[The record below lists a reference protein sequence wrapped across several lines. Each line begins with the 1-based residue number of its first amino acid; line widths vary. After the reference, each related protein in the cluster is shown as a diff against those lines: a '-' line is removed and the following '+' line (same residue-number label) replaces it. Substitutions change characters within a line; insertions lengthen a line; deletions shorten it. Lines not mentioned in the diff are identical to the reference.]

1 MSIDNNQEYEAE
13 LITLIDDEGTE
24 HEFEIIDE
32 LENDDGYF
40 MALVPTLRDAQSEV
54 ADADEYYIFEV
65 VEDENGEEQLCEIED
80 DDLLDKLAE
89 IFELCTGYG
98 GRRGVIFF
106 PRSRSCKDTCPMRG
120 PCKITLHSTFRE
132 LGSAGGL
139 QTSRPGL
146 TGYRKK
152 GARNLREGTHLLIT

>member
-80 DDLLDKLAE
+80 VDLLDKLAE
-89 IFELCTGYG
+89 IFETRYAQA
-98 GRRGVIFF
+98 
-106 PRSRSCKDTCPMRG
+106 M
-120 PCKITLHSTFRE
+120 E
-132 LGSAGGL
+132 
-139 QTSRPGL
+139 
-146 TGYRKK
+146 
-152 GARNLREGTHLLIT
+152 EEEE

>member
-24 HEFEIIDE
+24 HE

-89 IFELCTGYG
+89 IFETRYAQA
-98 GRRGVIFF
+98 
-106 PRSRSCKDTCPMRG
+106 M
-120 PCKITLHSTFRE
+120 E
-132 LGSAGGL
+132 
-139 QTSRPGL
+139 
-146 TGYRKK
+146 
-152 GARNLREGTHLLIT
+152 EEEE

>member
-54 ADADEYYIFEV
+54 ADALPIFLEV

-89 IFELCTGYG
+89 IFETRYAQA
-98 GRRGVIFF
+98 
-106 PRSRSCKDTCPMRG
+106 M
-120 PCKITLHSTFRE
+120 E
-132 LGSAGGL
+132 
-139 QTSRPGL
+139 
-146 TGYRKK
+146 
-152 GARNLREGTHLLIT
+152 EEEE

>member
-80 DDLLDKLAE
+80 DDLLVSSPK
-89 IFELCTGYG
+89 F
-98 GRRGVIFF
+98 
-106 PRSRSCKDTCPMRG
+106 
-120 PCKITLHSTFRE
+120 
-132 LGSAGGL
+132 
-139 QTSRPGL
+139 SRPAMHRL
-146 TGYRKK
+146 WRKK
-152 GARNLREGTHLLIT
+152 RSNLLSPFKIM

>member
-1 MSIDNNQEYEAE
+1 MAFLIFFRIHDTIILAGKSNGLIFHSFSAPPHKSQNGEYTEKEGFSHEYRQQPGIRSRAHH
-13 LITLIDDEGTE
+13 LIDDEGTE

-40 MALVPTLRDAQSEV
+40 MALVPTLRDAQSDV

-89 IFELCTGYG
+89 IFETRYAQAMEEEEEPSSSL
-98 GRRGVIFF
+98 
-106 PRSRSCKDTCPMRG
+106 P
-120 PCKITLHSTFRE
+120 KIM
-132 LGSAGGL
+132 
-139 QTSRPGL
+139 
-146 TGYRKK
+146 
-152 GARNLREGTHLLIT
+152 

>member
-1 MSIDNNQEYEAE
+1 LTFFRIHDTIILAGKSNGLVFHSFSAPPHKSQNGEYTFPMSIDNNQEYEAE

-89 IFELCTGYG
+89 IFETRYAQA
-98 GRRGVIFF
+98 
-106 PRSRSCKDTCPMRG
+106 M
-120 PCKITLHSTFRE
+120 E
-132 LGSAGGL
+132 
-139 QTSRPGL
+139 
-146 TGYRKK
+146 
-152 GARNLREGTHLLIT
+152 EEEE